1 MKGIVTSIAM
11 FLASAVYAQDTRP
24 LARDDAAVADWF
36 IVPPSIQ
43 AIAQSRR
50 PERRTPAVR
59 AAAAEQ
65 SEALAQGAV
74 CGDIALQGDRIG
86 THAGPGACGVEDA
99 VRLRSVSG
107 VLLSTPAII
116 DCTTARALRTWLD
129 DGLLPA
135 VGSEGGGVASI
146 RVVAH
151 YACRARNNVAGARLS
166 EHASG
171 RAIDIAGIGLRDGQE
186 ITVLTGWNS
195 NDDSQQLRRMWRAA
209 CGPFGAV
216 LGPQANQLH
225 RDHFHF
231 DTARYRSGSYCR

>member
-1 MKGIVTSIAM
+1 MFRTSVEIRSENEG
-11 FLASAVYAQDTRP
+11 FCNEYRHVLASAVYAQGTRP
-24 LARDDAAVADWF
+24 IARDDAADADWF

-50 PERRTPAVR
+50 PERRTPAGRSV
-59 AAAAEQ
+59 AEEQ

-74 CGDIALQGDRIG
+74 CGDIALQGERIG
-86 THAGPGACGVEDA
+86 THPGPGGRGVEDA

-107 VLLSTPAII
+107 VLRSTPAII
-116 DCTTARALRTWLD
+116 DCTTARALRTWVD

-135 VGSEGGGVASI
+135 GGSEGGGAASI

-151 YACRARNNVAGARLS
+151 YACRSRNNRAGARLS

-195 NDDSQQLRRMWRAA
+195 NDDSQQLRRMWARGLRAVWYSA
-209 CGPFGAV
+209 RAGREPIASRPF
-216 LGPQANQLH
+216 P
-225 RDHFHF
+225 F
-231 DTARYRSGSYCR
+231 